1 MINYAIS
8 FDNYRKLINVEK
20 YLPKSIRIAFDWTK
34 RIVFTLGPYFSF
46 SHQMAS
52 QWIISFS
59 KMTRKHDF
67 LDSFLTIYYIFLQHK
82 K

>member
-1 MINYAIS
+1 MDTHLRNEDIQK

-46 SHQMAS
+46 SQQLAS
-52 QWIISFS
+52 Q
-59 KMTRKHDF
+59 
-67 LDSFLTIYYIFLQHK
+67 
-82 K
+82 